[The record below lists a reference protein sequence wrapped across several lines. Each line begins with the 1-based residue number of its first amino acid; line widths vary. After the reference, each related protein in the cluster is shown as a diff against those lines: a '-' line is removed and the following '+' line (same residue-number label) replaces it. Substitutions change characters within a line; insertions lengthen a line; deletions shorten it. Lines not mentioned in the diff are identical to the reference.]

1 MARRKKGWVVRRKDG
16 LELGEFGAAFVEEK
30 NACGV
35 EPIGFH
41 RRIGHREEEKNPAV
55 RKSCED
61 EHARKEEVNAMAVG
75 PLEKQ
80 CG

>member
-1 MARRKKGWVVRRKDG
+1 VARRKKSWVVRRKDS

-35 EPIGFH
+35 ESIGFY

-55 RKSCED
+55 RKRGED
-61 EHARKEEVNAMAVG
+61 
-75 PLEKQ
+75 
-80 CG
+80 